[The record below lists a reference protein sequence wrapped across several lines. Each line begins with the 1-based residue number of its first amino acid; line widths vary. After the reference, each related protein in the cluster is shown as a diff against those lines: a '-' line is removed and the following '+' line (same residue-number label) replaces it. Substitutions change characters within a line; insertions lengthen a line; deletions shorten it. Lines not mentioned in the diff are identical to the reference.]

1 MKNDCDNLRFR
12 CAFSRKGI
20 KNNKKTCVVL
30 IILAI
35 VFSGYSI
42 VYLEDAWIGI
52 LISLFLII
60 MSVYSMTYVCRLTK
74 QSYLEITTE
83 GILNCVYKGRGIV
96 RYPIKEIISIE
107 EATIEQA
114 NKKHAVSPLNL
125 NQWKWGLYP
134 PEGVL
139 ITFSRAYIKSIFPIY
154 LNPAD
159 ISGFISALNQ
169 RLP

>member
-1 MKNDCDNLRFR
+1 MTAEIYR
-12 CAFSRKGI
+12 CSFSRKDI
-20 KNNKKTCVVL
+20 KENKRICIIL

-35 VFSGYSI
+35 IFSGCSI
-42 VYLEDAWIGI
+42 VYIEDAWIGI

-74 QSYLEITTE
+74 QSYLEITTD

-134 PEGVL
+134 PKGVL
-139 ITFSRAYIKSIFPIY
+139 ITFSRAWIKSVSPVYF
-154 LNPAD
+154 NPTD
-159 ISGFISALNQ
+159 IHRFITALNQ

>member
-1 MKNDCDNLRFR
+1 MTAEIYR
-12 CAFSRKGI
+12 CSFSRKSI
-20 KNNKKTCVVL
+20 RENKRVCVVL
-30 IILAI
+30 IISAI
-35 VFSGYSI
+35 IFSGCSI

-74 QSYLEITTE
+74 QSYLEITSD
-83 GILNCVYKGRGIV
+83 GILNCVYKGRGNV
-96 RYPIKEIISIE
+96 RFPIKEIISIE

-134 PEGVL
+134 PKGVL
-139 ITFSRAYIKSIFPIY
+139 ITFSRTWLKSVFPVY
-154 LNPAD
+154 FNPAD
-159 ISGFISALNQ
+159 ISGFISAIKQ
-169 RLP
+169 RI